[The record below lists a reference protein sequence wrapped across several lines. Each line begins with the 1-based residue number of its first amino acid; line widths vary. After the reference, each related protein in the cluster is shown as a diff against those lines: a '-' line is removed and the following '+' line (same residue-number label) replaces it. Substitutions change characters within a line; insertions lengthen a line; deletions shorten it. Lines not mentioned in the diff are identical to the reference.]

1 MIVKC
6 PSCAARFRLDR
17 EKLAGKRVTLRC
29 ARCRGPFIAE
39 LPRDLAPAHEKKIRV
54 MVAHSDRDLCD
65 TIRSIIADAGFEC
78 ILGHN
83 GEDVLKAMDAAPP
96 QVAVVDV
103 ALQGLYAFEVVDK
116 VRRRPGL
123 ENVRIILLSSVY
135 NKAAYKR
142 SPSSLYGADDYIEKH
157 HIPDDLVFKVN
168 RLLVGA
174 ASVAGPA
181 RKGETVA
188 SGQELTSAESTA
200 QSLDFINSINEKIQT
215 AEDHEVSGAE
225 IPELDRAKRLARII
239 VSDISLYYQD
249 RIDEGI
255 LKGNWSD
262 LLSAEIREAR
272 RLFRERFPS
281 AEVQSSKILEAAFV
295 DLFEK
300 RRLELDT

>member
-39 LPRDLAPAHEKKIRV
+39 LPRDLAPAQEKKIRV

-281 AEVQSSKILEAAFV
+281 AEVQRSKILEAAFV